1 MLSSVPIILS
11 FFFFPILFFSRN
23 LVSGGSCGKSMKHCT
38 VSASR
43 ATREDGNKEEG
54 REGAGLE
61 SSVRGME

>member
-1 MLSSVPIILS
+1 
-11 FFFFPILFFSRN
+11 
-23 LVSGGSCGKSMKHCT
+23 MKHCT